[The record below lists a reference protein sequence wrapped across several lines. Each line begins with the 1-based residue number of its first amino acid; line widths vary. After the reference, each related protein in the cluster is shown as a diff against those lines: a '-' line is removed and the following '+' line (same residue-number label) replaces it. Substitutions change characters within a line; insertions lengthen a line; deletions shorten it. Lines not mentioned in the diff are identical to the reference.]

1 MVKTPRAEGA
11 PKSESRGLGC
21 PAVEVGVMSNSLAQ
35 APGVCNPFWKKLCIT
50 GGGTEGAG
58 QH

>member
-21 PAVEVGVMSNSLAQ
+21 PAVEAGVTSNSLAQ
-35 APGVCNPFWKKLCIT
+35 APGVSVILFGKSCV
-50 GGGTEGAG
+50 
-58 QH
+58 